1 VHTFQLDELSAVT
14 FPSLRQ
20 LTAGSCESTGFP
32 FFLLKHFRWLTA
44 FFLFPL
50 NYREQRLS
58 VVNERVS
65 GSPKPPKPE
74 ILTFS

>member
-14 FPSLRQ
+14 FPSLHQ
-20 LTAGSCESTGFP
+20 LTAGSCKSTGFP
-32 FFLLKHFRWLTA
+32 FLPLKRFWWLAAFLLCPF
-44 FFLFPL
+44 

-74 ILTFS
+74 ILTFA